1 MSVPSSLRGEG
12 QLVVITKTNAL
23 AEHTIKVCS
32 NEKLFPIIKTYGG
45 KVDVS
50 F

>member
-32 NEKLFPIIKTYGG
+32 METYYKKLWR
-45 KVDVS
+45 
-50 F
+50 